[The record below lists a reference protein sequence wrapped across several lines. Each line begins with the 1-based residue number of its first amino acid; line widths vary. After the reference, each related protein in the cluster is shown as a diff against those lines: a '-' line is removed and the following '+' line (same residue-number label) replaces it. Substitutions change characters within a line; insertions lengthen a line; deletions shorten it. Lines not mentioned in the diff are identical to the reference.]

1 MTLFIVLLFATVTSQ
16 HKNMVSVP
24 FILVFL
30 PLLRGDSTE
39 ASSAEVSD
47 CFKVDS
53 DVYYNNRESDLK
65 PEVCVRMTSPGLTPR
80 SWTLSTL

>member
-16 HKNMVSVP
+16 HKNMVSVH

-47 CFKVDS
+47 CFKVDI
-53 DVYYNNRESDLK
+53 VTFATIIANECDLK
-65 PEVCVRMTSPGLTPR
+65 PEVCVLG
-80 SWTLSTL
+80 